1 MMSKPELILMGEYAA
16 TDMAALESKYI
27 VHRYWEAA
35 EKGAFLARHASTVRA
50 LATRGDLGVSGAVIA
65 SLPKLELICCF
76 GVGVDAIDLIAAK
89 ARGIKVTTTPNVLN
103 EDVADLALALML
115 GIARQIPQA
124 DAFTRSG
131 DWAKG
136 NFPLL
141 TRMNG
146 KRLGILGLGR
156 IGMAIARRAEGFSMP
171 VAYCTRNKRG
181 DVKFQHY
188 ATAAEL
194 ATHSD
199 FLVAILPGGDATAK
213 IVNADVL
220 KALGPKGFFINVA
233 RGSVVDEPALLGAL
247 ETKAIAGAALD
258 VFWNEPKINPRF
270 FSLQN
275 VVLHPH
281 GGSGT
286 SETRAAM
293 GKLVRDN
300 LTAFFAD
307 QPLLSPIN

>member
-1 MMSKPELILMGEYAA
+1 MSKPELILMGEYAA
-16 TDMAALESKYI
+16 TEMAALESDYS
-27 VHRYWEAA
+27 VHRYWEATD
-35 EKGAFLARHASTVRA
+35 KVAFLARHAGTVRA
-50 LATRGDLGVSGAVIA
+50 IATRGDLGASRDVINA
-65 SLPKLELICCF
+65 LSKLQLICCF
-76 GVGVDAIDLIAAK
+76 GVGVDAIDLVAAK

-131 DWAKG
+131 AWPEG

-171 VAYCTRNKRG
+171 ISYCTRSKRA
-181 DVKFQHY
+181 DVKYQHF
-188 ATAAEL
+188 ATAVEL
-194 ATHSD
+194 AAHSD

-233 RGSVVDEPALLGAL
+233 RGSVVDEPALINAL
-247 ETKAIAGAALD
+247 ESKSIAGAALD
-258 VFWNEPKINPRF
+258 VFWNEPKIDSRF
-270 FSLQN
+270 LSLQN

-300 LTAFFAD
+300 LTAYFAG
-307 QPLLSPIN
+307 QPLLSSIN